1 MAKIGP
7 YPRARRASRLWYN
20 TVIFAFCSG
29 RKGRKRPAGR
39 SLIKLRPAFA
49 YPAPTIAD
57 QNFLQITLIIPGQ
70 QTRRGS
76 SRFTSPIQVVLPLL
90 IRLTIRETKPNNQT
104 RLIHNCAVRAIPAD
118 FAFPPDP
125 NGSAADSVRRLN
137 D

>member
-1 MAKIGP
+1 MPAWAGWGQMMAIRTKSAAIAALQEVGIFMAKIGP

-70 QTRRGS
+70 QTRRRS

-90 IRLTIRETKPNNQT
+90 
-104 RLIHNCAVRAIPAD
+104 
-118 FAFPPDP
+118 
-125 NGSAADSVRRLN
+125 
-137 D
+137 